1 VAEAAAEA
9 APAAPSGTGELD
21 AVAALWSAV
30 VDLVRS
36 ENARLGAAIARS
48 WPVQLRGEELTLAFG
63 SSFLKKQAEGP
74 ADRMTVGEALRA
86 ITGQRLRLSYELRAE
101 SEGPAQAAPPTER
114 SEEEWVRRF
123 QEEFDAEE
131 LAGDWDSGP
140 AEGAQEHRER
150 GARAA
155 TSNEKGA

>member
-1 VAEAAAEA
+1 
-9 APAAPSGTGELD
+9 
-21 AVAALWSAV
+21 
-30 VDLVRS
+30 
-36 ENARLGAAIARS
+36 
-48 WPVQLRGEELTLAFG
+48 VQLRGEELTLAFG

-131 LAGDWDSGP
+131 LAGDWDSAP